1 MITGMGVGGV
11 ESRVCKTPRELSLA
25 DSGNEPFRFTVVLSY
40 SKNIIYGLDSLFLG
54 CSTKPLQHIVK

>member
-1 MITGMGVGGV
+1 MSTGMGRGL
-11 ESRVCKTPRELSLA
+11 EHTSVCKTPRELSLA
-25 DSGNEPFRFTVVLSY
+25 DSGNEPFCFTVVLSY